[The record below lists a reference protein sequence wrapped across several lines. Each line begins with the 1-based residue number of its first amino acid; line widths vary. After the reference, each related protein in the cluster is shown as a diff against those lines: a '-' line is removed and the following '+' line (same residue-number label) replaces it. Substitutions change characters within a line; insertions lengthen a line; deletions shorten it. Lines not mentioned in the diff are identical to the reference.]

1 MLFSESNHKPAKE
14 TKRARDSLQ
23 ERTHMLHCKKVRL
36 LENGVSFGTIE
47 KAELIAVSLS
57 P

>member
-23 ERTHMLHCKKVRL
+23 ERTHTLHCKKVRL
-36 LENGVSFGTIE
+36 LEKTGFLLVRLKKRN
-47 KAELIAVSLS
+47 
-57 P
+57 